1 MAPRKKHE
9 DSFDEMRAKAESI
22 MNVMAD
28 EGQTVKQSAANFRKF
43 VIAWLTLQMKMI
55 VWLYQYVR
63 AAQAAQKEMDDEAM
77 LDGAHEIRAAAIAA
91 GPKAI
96 PLGAGKPLAAPVVVP
111 DNGNPNRTTKPAD
124 GVSAGR

>member
-28 EGQTVKQSAANFRKF
+28 ESQTVKQSAVNFRKF
-43 VIAWLTLQMKMI
+43 MIAWLTLQMKMI
-55 VWLYQYVR
+55 VWLYQHVR
-63 AAQAAQKEMDDEAM
+63 AAQAAQKEMDDEAIF
-77 LDGAHEIRAAAIAA
+77 DGASEILDVAIAA
-91 GPKAI
+91 GSKAI
-96 PLGAGKPLAAPVVVP
+96 PLGAGKPPGAPVVAG
-111 DNGNPNRTTKPAD
+111 NGNPDKAGKSAD